1 MLFQEL
7 GKLKRSSIMNSI
19 IMVAVGVLMI
29 MCPAQYINSL
39 VSVLGYGMLIVAAV
53 TVLEFISGKR
63 VLMNY
68 IYLTGALI
76 LGLVGTAILLFESN
90 IVQIIGLVFGIW
102 LIGIGIIDM
111 SSALM
116 YARRAERS
124 GWQVLVVLS
133 ALQILFGLVVLF
145 NPWWS
150 EPGKLFDVI
159 GRMLLFSSVVSIVR
173 LVLVWPIKGE

>member
-19 IMVAVGVLMI
+19 VMVAVGILMI
-29 MCPAQYINSL
+29 MCPPQYVNSL
-39 VSVLGYGMLIVAAV
+39 VSVLGYGFLVFAAV
-53 TVLEFISGKR
+53 QMLEFISGKR

-76 LGLVGTAILLFESN
+76 LALIGIAVLVFDSD
-90 IVQIIGLVFGIW
+90 VVRVIGLVFGIW
-102 LIGIGIIDM
+102 LMGVGAIGIIN
-111 SSALM
+111 ALL
-116 YARRAERS
+116 YARRAGRQ

-133 ALQILFGLVVLF
+133 VLLILCGLIVLV

-150 EPGKLFDVI
+150 EPTKLFDVI
-159 GRMLLFSSVVSIVR
+159 GGMLLFSSVVSIVR
-173 LVLVWPIKGE
+173 LVLVWPIRGE